1 MQSQIRHGPQGIPP
15 FCRYQHIYSHP
26 LSASAKLS
34 YYSHRKSV
42 NRNSYPAS
50 RPACIAYKKKSCHS
64 PTEGSSWSRTKT
76 VTLYVRHPHTKQKPV
91 RHPFVL
97 LTKLTIAS
105 FPAFVNGYCANQRI
119 TFKFYWI
126 FYKKLQHVR
135 LRQTCVLVYI
145 FSCLGHNKGCL
156 KIAFRQIRSSLC
168 GRKG

>member
-1 MQSQIRHGPQGIPP
+1 MA
-15 FCRYQHIYSHP
+15 
-26 LSASAKLS
+26 L
-34 YYSHRKSV
+34 
-42 NRNSYPAS
+42 
-50 RPACIAYKKKSCHS
+50 ACAARSSLKGRAFDAHDKRKSCHS

-105 FPAFVNGYCANQRI
+105 FPAFVNGYCANQQI